1 MVLRALVVADAGD
14 DDPGWVGERLVER
27 GARLILRHRGDAG
40 PVPAS
45 DLVLL
50 LGSADAVHDPRRTEA
65 VETEAALVRDHL
77 GRGVPV
83 IGICYGAQLI
93 AHALGGTVRPVE
105 RGEVGWFDVTS
116 LDGRLCPTGPWLQFH
131 SDVFTVPPGAR
142 LLGTSPLG
150 PQGFA
155 VDPADGAGGVVAWQF
170 HPEATP
176 DVVTRWVHEA
186 ADYVVLHG
194 GDPRAVVRTPPGTRA
209 ATAALVDAA
218 LEHLGVDPGRMG
230 T

>member
-1 MVLRALVVADAGD
+1 MTLRVLVLADAGD

-27 GARLILRHRGDAG
+27 GARLTLRHRGDPS

-50 LGSADAVHDPRRTEA
+50 LGSADAVHDPRRTAA

-77 GRGVPV
+77 ARGVPV

-93 AHALGGTVRPVE
+93 AHALGGTVRPVD

-116 LDGRLCPTGPWLQFH
+116 LDERLCPAGPWLQFH

-150 PQGFA
+150 AQGFA
-155 VDPADGAGGVVAWQF
+155 VDPTADAAGVVAWQF

-176 DVVTRWVHEA
+176 DVVTRWVAEA
-186 ADYVVLHG
+186 GDYVALHG
-194 GDPRAVVRTPPGTRA
+194 ADPRDVVRTPPGARA

-218 LEHLGVDPGRMG
+218 LEHLGVRAGRMG
-230 T
+230 A